1 MYRLFEAAYLQPP
14 RSTLRFRAQTSKRQV
29 PLALPVLAKNIFCQG
44 IPFNSRYLFPGIG
57 GAYHPSALPISNYLN
72 MMEQTVASN
81 NGAGIFG
88 SLGQL
93 SLGEYFGKC
102 HL

>member
-1 MYRLFEAAYLQPP
+1 M
-14 RSTLRFRAQTSKRQV
+14 
-29 PLALPVLAKNIFCQG
+29 
-44 IPFNSRYLFPGIG
+44 FPGIG
-57 GAYHPSALPISNYLN
+57 GAYHPGALPVSNYLN
-72 MMEQTVASN
+72 MMEQTFATN